1 MRPCSLRFIPI
12 LILLI
17 FLTHGLFL
25 TAQTPPQNHV
35 IMIAFE
41 NHTYEDVVGNTASM
55 PYFNNVLI
63 PNGALATNFYANLHG
78 SLANYFWVTMG
89 TSLCGTSGPPYG
101 TGNPPDPNCADGDL
115 VTADK
120 DNLIRE
126 LLASGKTWKAYQEGM
141 ANQGEIPEGEDL
153 SFSGCPGTNYVPRHN
168 PTVYFSDVR
177 QGVPAN
183 ATCMG
188 GPSPQLSC
196 PNSSL
201 QGCNEFP
208 YASNFQADLNN
219 HTLPNFSFITPDIF
233 HDAHEDN
240 NLANADQWMSTEVA
254 AILNSSYFQPGGDGL
269 LIVWWDEASV
279 GNDGFPEDDRCSS
292 GVVGNDPETGI
303 SCGGRIAVVMAGP
316 NVKGGFQ
323 STTYYQHQNLLR
335 TIGEA
340 LGIGTFPGASAGAG
354 DMADMF
360 GPPPPPPH
368 SINNIED
375 GTFTCSG
382 GGCSPAVLDP
392 SRPFDDASKKF
403 SYTGGGPDA
412 NWSTVLSGDFSQ
424 AANFTLDYW
433 SQTDNPSASQAFEAK
448 AVQLIG
454 GRVYPFQ
461 FQCDF
466 KGTGLWRVYNPATDN
481 WLPTSFGC
489 AVIDPAN
496 SWDHF
501 VFHFQRVGTQLL
513 YKDIVINGQ
522 LLPVNITVNSQSNT
536 DPASMTVGLRLIGD
550 DFATP
555 YSWWIDLM
563 SLSF

>member
-1 MRPCSLRFIPI
+1 MRPCALRFIPI
-12 LILLI
+12 LVLFILLVPGS
-17 FLTHGLFL
+17 LL

-35 IMIAFE
+35 IVIAFE
-41 NHTYEDVVGNTASM
+41 NHTYEDVVGNTNM
-55 PYFNNVLI
+55 PYFNNILI
-63 PNGALATNFYANLHG
+63 PKGALATNFYSNLHG
-78 SLANYFWVTMG
+78 SLASYFWITMG
-89 TSLCGTSGPPYG
+89 TSLCSTSGPPYG
-101 TGNPPDPNCADGDL
+101 QDINCADGTL

-120 DNLIRE
+120 NNLIRQ

-141 ANQGEIPEGEDL
+141 ANQGEIPEGETL
-153 SFSGCPGTNYVPRHN
+153 GFSGCPGTNYVPRHN

-177 QGVPAN
+177 QGVSEN
-183 ATCMG
+183 ATCSTD
-188 GPSPQLSC
+188 PSAQLSC

-201 QGCNEFP
+201 QGCNEMP
-208 YASNFQADLNN
+208 YAANFQADLNN
-219 HTLPNFSFITPDIF
+219 HTLPNFSFVTPDIF
-233 HDAHEDN
+233 HDAHEDGS
-240 NLANADQWMSTEVA
+240 LGTADQWMSTEVA

-303 SCGGRIAVVMAGP
+303 PCGGRIAVVMAGP
-316 NVKGGFQ
+316 NVKPGFQ

-335 TIGEA
+335 TMGEA
-340 LGIGTFPGASAGAG
+340 LGISSFPGASAGAS

-360 GPPPPPPH
+360 GSPPPPPPPPQV
-368 SINNIED
+368 NNIED
-375 GTFTCSG
+375 ETWTCSG
-382 GGCSPAVLDP
+382 GGCSAAVLDP

-412 NWSTVLSGDFSQ
+412 TWSTVLAGDFSG
-424 AANFTLDYW
+424 AMNFTLDYW
-433 SQTDNPSASQAFEAK
+433 SQTDNPTAPQAFEAK

-454 GRVYPFQ
+454 GRVYAFQ

-466 KGTGLWRVYNPATDN
+466 KGTRLWRVYKPETDD
-481 WLPTSFGC
+481 WLPTGFGC

-501 VFHFQRVGTQLL
+501 VFHFRRVGNQLV
-513 YKDIVINGQ
+513 YQDIVINDQ
-522 LLPVNITVNSQSNT
+522 VLPLNITVNSLPNT

-550 DFATP
+550 GAATP
-555 YSWWIDLM
+555 FSWWIDLM

>member
-12 LILLI
+12 LVLFI

-35 IMIAFE
+35 IVIAFE
-41 NHTYEDVVGNTASM
+41 NHSYEDVVKSSSM
-55 PYFNNVLI
+55 PYFNNTLI

-78 SLANYFWVTMG
+78 SLANYLWVTMG
-89 TSLCGTSGPPYG
+89 TSLCGTSGPPYNG
-101 TGNPPDPNCADGDL
+101 DPNCADGTL

-120 DNLIRE
+120 NNLIRQ

-141 ANQGEIPEGEDL
+141 ANQGEIAEGETL
-153 SFSGCPGTNYVPRHN
+153 AFSGCTGTNYVPRHN

-177 QGVPAN
+177 QGVPAD
-183 ATCMG
+183 ATCSSS
-188 GPSPQLSC
+188 PSAQLSC

-201 QGCNEFP
+201 QGCNEMP
-208 YASNFQADLNN
+208 YGSNFRADLNN
-219 HTLPNFSFITPDIF
+219 HTLPNFSFVTPDMV
-233 HDAHEDN
+233 HDAHDGTIGDADN
-240 NLANADQWMSTEVA
+240 WMSTEVN

-269 LIVWWDEASV
+269 LIVWWDEGSL
-279 GNDGFPEDDRCSS
+279 GDISPEDDRCSS

-316 NVKGGFQ
+316 KVKRGFQ

-340 LGIGTFPGASAGAG
+340 LGIGSFPGASAGAS

-360 GPPPPPPH
+360 G
-368 SINNIED
+368 
-375 GTFTCSG
+375 SG
-382 GGCSPAVLDP
+382 GGVGSGGANNLEDGSWACSGNCAAAVLDS
-392 SRPFDDASKKF
+392 SRQFDDAAKKF
-403 SYTGGGPDA
+403 TYTGGAAFSDA
-412 NWSTVLSGDFSQ
+412 TWSTNPAADFSGGV
-424 AANFTLDYW
+424 NFTLDYW
-433 SQTDNPSASQAFEAK
+433 SQTDNPTASQAFEVHAIQ
-448 AVQLIG
+448 VVG
-454 GRVYPFQ
+454 GRIYPFL

-466 KGTGLWRVYNPATDN
+466 QDSQLWRVYDPQTDS
-481 WLPTSFGC
+481 WIPTSFGC

-501 VFHFQRVGTQLL
+501 VYHFSRVGTQLQ
-513 YKDIVINGQ
+513 YKDIVINDTV
-522 LLPVNITVNSQSNT
+522 LPINITVNSLSDT
-536 DPASMTVGLRLIGD
+536 DPTSMTVELKLIGNQSG
-550 DFATP
+550 TG